1 MIVLP
6 EFIQPIFE
14 FLNVI
19 LVDKPYLF
27 LSVWSIIHFFA
38 GLFIYVLARELGEEH
53 PFIFTAL
60 CLIIFEMFEFILWGI
75 LLWITPE
82 SGIDWIS
89 DILIGLFGSGLGWL
103 ILKISKK

>member
-6 EFIQPIFE
+6 EFIQPLFE

-27 LSVWSIIHFFA
+27 LSIWSIIHFFA
-38 GLFIYVLARELGEEH
+38 GLFIYVLARELGEKN
-53 PFIFTAL
+53 PFLLTTL

-82 SGIDWIS
+82 STIDWIS
-89 DILIGLFGSGLGWL
+89 DIGIGVLGIGLGWL
-103 ILKISKK
+103 ILRLSK